1 MKRFIVFVLLIIGS
15 LALASVYSMADRLP
29 AKSHS
34 ILVVEN
40 LKENYGESKQTVLMD
55 MVLNQLAIEQLIAQY
70 VEMLAYNN
78 GLDPKDIYKVF
89 DGDFG
94 LAVWVDSEGK
104 DRLVAVFGPT
114 ENPKT
119 LKTAIEKVLPQ
130 LLPSDV
136 KLNVAVDQEYL
147 YIGDIESYSLAEKGF
162 DLTLVMADL
171 SPGFGYFYS
180 ATGDSVQ
187 KGSIW
192 NDEEV
197 LIAEV
202 LSIPQSEKSR
212 EKFSEILSGAS
223 VSGLETG
230 RHLPLASGFVK
241 VNDFSFLSDLD
252 VKQMGFMPLDLETL
266 KIGNL
271 GINELSEDM
280 NGEIVIDANISVDDI
295 FAGLMGTG
303 GTTTMESTNSVGYT
317 YVVRA
322 AYSGTLDRIKSMIE
336 EAEPNLEVLVSDD
349 NLLVEGQYIWVQ
361 DGWLFVS
368 SKNQTGTTEAL
379 QKGVIVSELATYNKL
394 LGFAGV
400 EGFARLFVDSGYIL
414 TGLMDVKIESGILLN
429 SQYLE
434 ETGGVRSLIVIM

>member
-15 LALASVYSMADRLP
+15 LTLASVYSMADRLP
-29 AKSHS
+29 AESHS

-40 LKENYGESKQTVLMD
+40 LKENYDETKQTVLMD

-104 DRLVAVFGPT
+104 DRLVAVFGPI

-130 LLPSDV
+130 LLPSDM
-136 KLNVAVDQEYL
+136 KLNIAVDQEYL

-202 LSIPQSEKSR
+202 LFIPQSEKSR

-223 VSGLETG
+223 VSGLEAG
-230 RHLPLASGFVK
+230 RHLPLASGSVK
-241 VNDFSFLSDLD
+241 INNFSFLSDLD
-252 VKQMGFMPLDLETL
+252 VEQMGLIPLDLEAL

-271 GINELSEDM
+271 SISELSEDM
-280 NGEIVIDANISVDDI
+280 NGEIMIDANISVDDI
-295 FAGLMGTG
+295 FASLMGTG
-303 GTTTMESTNSVGYT
+303 GTTTESTDSVGYS

-322 AYSGTLDRIKSMIE
+322 SYRGTLDKIKSMIE
-336 EAEPNLEVLVSDD
+336 EAEPNLKVLVSNDS
-349 NLLVEGQYIWVQ
+349 LLVEGQYIWIQ
-361 DGWLFVS
+361 NGWLYVS
-368 SKNQTGTTEAL
+368 SKNQTRTNEEL
-379 QKGVIVSELATYNKL
+379 QKGVIVSELVTYNKL

-414 TGLMDVKIESGILLN
+414 TGLMGLEIESGVLLN

>member
-15 LALASVYSMADRLP
+15 LTLASVYSMADRLP
-29 AKSHS
+29 AESHS

-40 LKENYGESKQTVLMD
+40 LKENYDETKQTVLMD

-104 DRLVAVFGPT
+104 DRLVAVFGPI

-130 LLPSDV
+130 LLPSDM
-136 KLNVAVDQEYL
+136 KLNIAVDQEYL

-187 KGSIW
+187 EGSIW

-202 LSIPQSEKSR
+202 LFIPQSEKSR

-223 VSGLETG
+223 VSGLEAG
-230 RHLPLASGFVK
+230 RHLPLASGSVK
-241 VNDFSFLSDLD
+241 INNFSFLSDLD
-252 VKQMGFMPLDLETL
+252 VEQMGLIPLDLEAL

-271 GINELSEDM
+271 SISELSEDM
-280 NGEIVIDANISVDDI
+280 NGEIMIDANISVDDI
-295 FAGLMGTG
+295 FASLMGTG
-303 GTTTMESTNSVGYT
+303 GMTTESTDSAGYS

-322 AYSGTLDRIKSMIE
+322 SYRGTLDKIKSMIE
-336 EAEPNLEVLVSDD
+336 EAEPNLKVLVSNDS
-349 NLLVEGQYIWVQ
+349 LLVEGQYIWIQ
-361 DGWLFVS
+361 NGWLYVS
-368 SKNQTGTTEAL
+368 SKNQTGTNEAL
-379 QKGVIVSELATYNKL
+379 QKGVIVSELVTYNKL
-394 LGFAGV
+394 LGFAGM

-414 TGLMDVKIESGILLN
+414 TGLMGLEIESGVLLN

>member
-1 MKRFIVFVLLIIGS
+1 MKRFTVFVLLIIGS
-15 LALASVYSMADRLP
+15 LTLASVYSMADRLP
-29 AKSHS
+29 AESHS

-40 LKENYGESKQTVLMD
+40 LKENYDETKQTVLMD

-104 DRLVAVFGPT
+104 DRLVAVFGPI

-130 LLPSDV
+130 LLPSDM
-136 KLNVAVDQEYL
+136 KLNIAVDQEYL

-187 KGSIW
+187 EGSIW

-202 LSIPQSEKSR
+202 LFIPQSEKSR

-223 VSGLETG
+223 VSGLEAG
-230 RHLPLASGFVK
+230 RHLPLASGSVK
-241 VNDFSFLSDLD
+241 INNFSFLSDLD
-252 VKQMGFMPLDLETL
+252 VEQMGLIPLDLEAL

-271 GINELSEDM
+271 SISELSEDM
-280 NGEIVIDANISVDDI
+280 NGEIMIDANISVDDI
-295 FAGLMGTG
+295 FASLMGTG
-303 GTTTMESTNSVGYT
+303 GMTTESTDSAGYS

-322 AYSGTLDRIKSMIE
+322 SYRGTLDKIKSMIE
-336 EAEPNLEVLVSDD
+336 EAEPNLKVLVSNDS
-349 NLLVEGQYIWVQ
+349 LLVEGQYIWIQ
-361 DGWLFVS
+361 DGWLYVS
-368 SKNQTGTTEAL
+368 SKNQTGTNEAL
-379 QKGVIVSELATYNKL
+379 QKGVIVSELVTYNKL
-394 LGFAGV
+394 LGFAGM

-414 TGLMDVKIESGILLN
+414 TGLMGLEIESGVLLN

>member
-1 MKRFIVFVLLIIGS
+1 MKRFTVFVLLIIGS
-15 LALASVYSMADRLP
+15 LTLASVYSMADRLP
-29 AKSHS
+29 AESHS

-40 LKENYGESKQTVLMD
+40 LKENYDETKQTVLMD

-104 DRLVAVFGPT
+104 DRLVAVFGPI

-130 LLPSDV
+130 LLPSDM
-136 KLNVAVDQEYL
+136 KLNIAVDQEYL

-187 KGSIW
+187 EGSIW

-202 LSIPQSEKSR
+202 LFIPQSEKSR

-223 VSGLETG
+223 VSGLEAG
-230 RHLPLASGFVK
+230 RHLPLASGSVK
-241 VNDFSFLSDLD
+241 INNFSFLSDLD
-252 VKQMGFMPLDLETL
+252 VEQMGLIPLDLEAL

-271 GINELSEDM
+271 SISELSEDM
-280 NGEIVIDANISVDDI
+280 NGEIMIDANISVDDI
-295 FAGLMGTG
+295 FASLMGTG
-303 GTTTMESTNSVGYT
+303 GMTTESTDSAGYS

-322 AYSGTLDRIKSMIE
+322 SYRGTLDKIKSMIE
-336 EAEPNLEVLVSDD
+336 EAEPNLKVLVSNDS
-349 NLLVEGQYIWVQ
+349 LLVEGQYIWIQ
-361 DGWLFVS
+361 NGWLYVS
-368 SKNQTGTTEAL
+368 SKNQTGTNEAL
-379 QKGVIVSELATYNKL
+379 QKGVIVSELVTYNKL
-394 LGFAGV
+394 LGFAGM

-414 TGLMDVKIESGILLN
+414 TGLMGLEIESGVLLN

-434 ETGGVRSLIVIM
+434 ETGEVRSLIVIM

>member
-15 LALASVYSMADRLP
+15 LTLASVYSMADRLP
-29 AKSHS
+29 AESHS

-40 LKENYGESKQTVLMD
+40 LKENYDETKQTVLMD

-104 DRLVAVFGPT
+104 DRLVAVFGPI

-130 LLPSDV
+130 LLPSDM
-136 KLNVAVDQEYL
+136 KLNIAVDQEYL

-197 LIAEV
+197 LIAEF

-223 VSGLETG
+223 VSGLEAG
-230 RHLPLASGFVK
+230 RHLPLASGSVK
-241 VNDFSFLSDLD
+241 INNFSFLSDLD
-252 VKQMGFMPLDLETL
+252 VEQMGLIPLDLEAL

-271 GINELSEDM
+271 SISELSEDM
-280 NGEIVIDANISVDDI
+280 NGEIMIDANISVDDI
-295 FAGLMGTG
+295 FASLMGTG
-303 GTTTMESTNSVGYT
+303 GTTTESTDSVGYS

-322 AYSGTLDRIKSMIE
+322 SYRGTLDKIKSMIE
-336 EAEPNLEVLVSDD
+336 EAEPNLKVLVSNDS
-349 NLLVEGQYIWVQ
+349 LLVEGQYIWIQ
-361 DGWLFVS
+361 NGWLYVS
-368 SKNQTGTTEAL
+368 SKNQTRTNEEL
-379 QKGVIVSELATYNKL
+379 QKGVIVSELVTYNKL
-394 LGFAGV
+394 LGFAGM

-414 TGLMDVKIESGILLN
+414 TGLMGLEIESGVLLN

>member
-1 MKRFIVFVLLIIGS
+1 MKRFIIFVLLITGS
-15 LALASVYSMADRLP
+15 LTLASVYSMADRLP

-40 LKENYGESKQTVLMD
+40 LKENYSVTKQTVLTD

-78 GLDPKDIYKVF
+78 GLDPKDIYKAF

-104 DRLVAVFGPT
+104 DRLVAVFGPI

-119 LKTAIEKVLPQ
+119 LKAAIEKVLPQ
-130 LLPSDV
+130 LLPSDM
-136 KLNVAVDQEYL
+136 KLNIAVDQEYL

-162 DLTLVMADL
+162 DLALVIADL

-180 ATGDSVQ
+180 ETGDSVQ

-192 NDEEV
+192 NDEKI
-197 LIAEV
+197 LIVEV
-202 LSIPQSEKSR
+202 LSIPLSEESR

-223 VSGLETG
+223 VSELEVG
-230 RHLPLASGFVK
+230 RHLPLVSGFVK

-252 VKQMGFMPLDLETL
+252 VEQMGLIPLDLETL

-271 GINELSEDM
+271 SISELSEDM
-280 NGEIVIDANISVDDI
+280 NGEIMVDANISVDDI
-295 FAGLMGTG
+295 FAGLMGAG
-303 GTTTMESTNSVGYT
+303 GTTTESTDTVGYS

-349 NLLVEGQYIWVQ
+349 SLLVEGQYIWIQ

-368 SKNQTGTTEAL
+368 SKNRTGTNETL
-379 QKGVIVSELATYNKL
+379 QKGVIVSELVTYNKL
-394 LGFAGV
+394 LDLTGV

-414 TGLMDVKIESGILLN
+414 TGLMGLEIESGVLLN

>member
-15 LALASVYSMADRLP
+15 LTLASVYSMADRLP
-29 AKSHS
+29 AESHS

-40 LKENYGESKQTVLMD
+40 LKENYDETKQTVLMD

-104 DRLVAVFGPT
+104 DRLVAVFGPI

-130 LLPSDV
+130 LLPSDM
-136 KLNVAVDQEYL
+136 KLNIAVDQEYL

-187 KGSIW
+187 EGSIW

-202 LSIPQSEKSR
+202 LFIPQSEKSR

-223 VSGLETG
+223 VSGLEAG
-230 RHLPLASGFVK
+230 RHLPLASGSVK
-241 VNDFSFLSDLD
+241 INNFSFLSDLD
-252 VKQMGFMPLDLETL
+252 VEQMGLIPLDLEAL

-271 GINELSEDM
+271 SISELSEDM
-280 NGEIVIDANISVDDI
+280 NGEIMIDANISVDDI
-295 FAGLMGTG
+295 FASLMGTG
-303 GTTTMESTNSVGYT
+303 GMTTESTDSAGYS

-322 AYSGTLDRIKSMIE
+322 SYRGTLDKIKSMIE
-336 EAEPNLEVLVSDD
+336 EAEPNLKVLVSNDS
-349 NLLVEGQYIWVQ
+349 LLVEGQYIWIQ
-361 DGWLFVS
+361 DGWLYVS
-368 SKNQTGTTEAL
+368 SKNQTGTNEAL
-379 QKGVIVSELATYNKL
+379 QKGVIVSELVTYNKL
-394 LGFAGV
+394 LGFAGM

-414 TGLMDVKIESGILLN
+414 TGLMGLEIESGVLLN

>member
-15 LALASVYSMADRLP
+15 LTLASVYSMADRLP
-29 AKSHS
+29 AESHS

-40 LKENYGESKQTVLMD
+40 LKENYDETKQTVLMD

-104 DRLVAVFGPT
+104 DRLVAVFGPI

-130 LLPSDV
+130 LLPSDM
-136 KLNVAVDQEYL
+136 KLNIAVDQEYL

-197 LIAEV
+197 LIAEF

-223 VSGLETG
+223 VSGLEAG
-230 RHLPLASGFVK
+230 RHLPLASGSVK
-241 VNDFSFLSDLD
+241 INNFSFLSDLD
-252 VKQMGFMPLDLETL
+252 VEQMGLIPLDLEAL

-271 GINELSEDM
+271 SISELSEDM
-280 NGEIVIDANISVDDI
+280 NGEIMIDANISVDDI
-295 FAGLMGTG
+295 FASLMGTG
-303 GTTTMESTNSVGYT
+303 GTTTESTDSVGYS

-322 AYSGTLDRIKSMIE
+322 SYRGTLDKIKSMIE
-336 EAEPNLEVLVSDD
+336 EAEPNLKVLVSNDS
-349 NLLVEGQYIWVQ
+349 LLVEGQYIWIQ
-361 DGWLFVS
+361 NGWLYVS
-368 SKNQTGTTEAL
+368 SKNQTGTNEEL
-379 QKGVIVSELATYNKL
+379 QKGVIVSELVTYNKL

-414 TGLMDVKIESGILLN
+414 TGLMGLEIESGVLLN

>member
-1 MKRFIVFVLLIIGS
+1 MKRFTVFVLLIIGS
-15 LALASVYSMADRLP
+15 LTLASVYSMADRLP
-29 AKSHS
+29 AESHS

-40 LKENYGESKQTVLMD
+40 LKENYDETKQTVLMD

-104 DRLVAVFGPT
+104 DRLVAVFGPI

-130 LLPSDV
+130 LLPSDM
-136 KLNVAVDQEYL
+136 KLNIAVDQEYL

-187 KGSIW
+187 EGSIW

-202 LSIPQSEKSR
+202 LFIPQSEKSR

-223 VSGLETG
+223 VSGLEAG
-230 RHLPLASGFVK
+230 YHLPLASGSVK
-241 VNDFSFLSDLD
+241 INNFSFLSDLD
-252 VKQMGFMPLDLETL
+252 VEQMGLIPLDLEAL

-271 GINELSEDM
+271 SISELSEDM
-280 NGEIVIDANISVDDI
+280 NGEIMIDANISVDDI
-295 FAGLMGTG
+295 FASLMGTG
-303 GTTTMESTNSVGYT
+303 GMTTESTDSAGYS

-322 AYSGTLDRIKSMIE
+322 SYRGTLDKIKSMIE
-336 EAEPNLEVLVSDD
+336 EAEPNLKVLVSNDS
-349 NLLVEGQYIWVQ
+349 LLVEGQYIWIQ
-361 DGWLFVS
+361 DGWLYVS
-368 SKNQTGTTEAL
+368 SKNQTGTNEAL
-379 QKGVIVSELATYNKL
+379 QKGVIVSELVTYNKL
-394 LGFAGV
+394 LGFAGM

-414 TGLMDVKIESGILLN
+414 TGLMGLEIESGVLLN

>member
-15 LALASVYSMADRLP
+15 LTLASVYSMADRLP
-29 AKSHS
+29 AESHS

-40 LKENYGESKQTVLMD
+40 LKENYDETKQTVLMD

-104 DRLVAVFGPT
+104 DRLVAVFGPI

-130 LLPSDV
+130 LLPSDM
-136 KLNVAVDQEYL
+136 KLNIAVDQEYL

-197 LIAEV
+197 LIAEF

-223 VSGLETG
+223 VSGLEAG
-230 RHLPLASGFVK
+230 RHLPLASGSVK
-241 VNDFSFLSDLD
+241 INNFSFLSDLD
-252 VKQMGFMPLDLETL
+252 VEQMGLIPLDLEAL

-271 GINELSEDM
+271 SISELSEDM
-280 NGEIVIDANISVDDI
+280 NGEIMIDANISVDDI
-295 FAGLMGTG
+295 FASLMGTG
-303 GTTTMESTNSVGYT
+303 GTTTESTDSVGYS

-322 AYSGTLDRIKSMIE
+322 SYRGTLDKIKSMIE
-336 EAEPNLEVLVSDD
+336 EAEPNLKVLVSNDS
-349 NLLVEGQYIWVQ
+349 LLVEGQYIWIQ
-361 DGWLFVS
+361 NGWLYVS
-368 SKNQTGTTEAL
+368 SKNQTRTNEEL
-379 QKGVIVSELATYNKL
+379 QKGVIVSELVTYNKL

-414 TGLMDVKIESGILLN
+414 TGLMGLEIESGVLLN

>member
-15 LALASVYSMADRLP
+15 LTLASVYSMADRLP
-29 AKSHS
+29 AESHS

-40 LKENYGESKQTVLMD
+40 LKENYDETKQTVLMD

-104 DRLVAVFGPT
+104 DRLVAVFGPI

-130 LLPSDV
+130 LLPSDM
-136 KLNVAVDQEYL
+136 KLNIAVDQEYL

-202 LSIPQSEKSR
+202 LFIPQSEKSR

-223 VSGLETG
+223 VSGLEAG
-230 RHLPLASGFVK
+230 RHLPLASGSVK
-241 VNDFSFLSDLD
+241 INNFSFLSDLD
-252 VKQMGFMPLDLETL
+252 VEQMGLIPLDLEAL

-271 GINELSEDM
+271 SISELSEDM
-280 NGEIVIDANISVDDI
+280 NGEIMIDANISVDDI
-295 FAGLMGTG
+295 FASLMGTG
-303 GTTTMESTNSVGYT
+303 GMTTESTDSAGYS

-322 AYSGTLDRIKSMIE
+322 SYRGTLDKIKSMIE
-336 EAEPNLEVLVSDD
+336 EAEPNLKVLVSNDS
-349 NLLVEGQYIWVQ
+349 LLVEGQYIWIQ
-361 DGWLFVS
+361 DGWLYVS
-368 SKNQTGTTEAL
+368 SKNQTGTNEAL
-379 QKGVIVSELATYNKL
+379 QKGVIVSELVTYNKL
-394 LGFAGV
+394 LGFAGM

-414 TGLMDVKIESGILLN
+414 TGLMGLEIESGVLLN

>member
-15 LALASVYSMADRLP
+15 LTLASVYSMADRLP
-29 AKSHS
+29 AESHS

-40 LKENYGESKQTVLMD
+40 LKENYDETKQTVLMD

-104 DRLVAVFGPT
+104 DRLVAVFGPI

-130 LLPSDV
+130 LLPSDM
-136 KLNVAVDQEYL
+136 KLNIAVDQEYL

-187 KGSIW
+187 EGSIW

-202 LSIPQSEKSR
+202 LFIPQSEKSR

-223 VSGLETG
+223 VSGLEAG
-230 RHLPLASGFVK
+230 RHLPLASGSVK
-241 VNDFSFLSDLD
+241 INNFSFLSDLD
-252 VKQMGFMPLDLETL
+252 VEQMGLIPLDLEAL

-271 GINELSEDM
+271 SISELSEDM
-280 NGEIVIDANISVDDI
+280 NGEIMIDANISVDDI
-295 FAGLMGTG
+295 FASLMGTG
-303 GTTTMESTNSVGYT
+303 GTTTESTDSVGYS

-322 AYSGTLDRIKSMIE
+322 SYRGTLDKIKSMIE
-336 EAEPNLEVLVSDD
+336 EAEPNLKVLVSNDS
-349 NLLVEGQYIWVQ
+349 LLVEGQYIWIQ
-361 DGWLFVS
+361 NGWLYVS
-368 SKNQTGTTEAL
+368 SKNQTRTNEEH
-379 QKGVIVSELATYNKL
+379 QKGVIVSELVTYNKL
-394 LGFAGV
+394 LGFAGM

-414 TGLMDVKIESGILLN
+414 TGLMGLEIESGVLLN

>member
-1 MKRFIVFVLLIIGS
+1 MKRFTVFVLLIIGS
-15 LALASVYSMADRLP
+15 LTLASVYSMADRLP
-29 AKSHS
+29 AESHS

-40 LKENYGESKQTVLMD
+40 LKENYDETKQTVLMD

-104 DRLVAVFGPT
+104 DRLVAVFGPI

-130 LLPSDV
+130 LLPSDM
-136 KLNVAVDQEYL
+136 KLNIAVDQEYL

-187 KGSIW
+187 EGSIW

-202 LSIPQSEKSR
+202 LFIPQSEKSR

-223 VSGLETG
+223 VSGLEAG
-230 RHLPLASGFVK
+230 RHLPLASGSVK
-241 VNDFSFLSDLD
+241 INNFSFLSDLD
-252 VKQMGFMPLDLETL
+252 VEQMGLIPLDLEAL

-271 GINELSEDM
+271 SISELSEDM
-280 NGEIVIDANISVDDI
+280 NGEIMIDANISVDDI
-295 FAGLMGTG
+295 FASLMGTG
-303 GTTTMESTNSVGYT
+303 GTTTESTDSAGYS

-322 AYSGTLDRIKSMIE
+322 SYRGTLDKIKSMIE
-336 EAEPNLEVLVSDD
+336 EAEPNLKVLVSNDS
-349 NLLVEGQYIWVQ
+349 LLVEGQYIWIQ
-361 DGWLFVS
+361 NGWLYVS
-368 SKNQTGTTEAL
+368 SKNQTGTNEAL
-379 QKGVIVSELATYNKL
+379 QKGVIVSELVTYNKL
-394 LGFAGV
+394 LGFAGM

-414 TGLMDVKIESGILLN
+414 TGLMGLEIESGVLLN

>member
-15 LALASVYSMADRLP
+15 LTLASVYSMADRLP
-29 AKSHS
+29 AESHS

-40 LKENYGESKQTVLMD
+40 LKENYDETKQTVLMD

-89 DGDFG
+89 GGDFG

-104 DRLVAVFGPT
+104 DRLVAVFGPI

-130 LLPSDV
+130 LLPSDM
-136 KLNVAVDQEYL
+136 KLNIAVDQEYL

-187 KGSIW
+187 EGSIW

-197 LIAEV
+197 LIAEA
-202 LSIPQSEKSR
+202 LFIPQSEKSR

-223 VSGLETG
+223 VSGLEAG
-230 RHLPLASGFVK
+230 RHLPLASGSVK
-241 VNDFSFLSDLD
+241 INNLSFLSDLD
-252 VKQMGFMPLDLETL
+252 VEQMGLIPLDLEAR

-271 GINELSEDM
+271 SISELSEDM
-280 NGEIVIDANISVDDI
+280 NGEIMIDANISVDDI
-295 FAGLMGTG
+295 FASLMGTG
-303 GTTTMESTNSVGYT
+303 GMTTESTDSAGYS

-322 AYSGTLDRIKSMIE
+322 SYRGTLDKIKSLIE
-336 EAEPNLEVLVSDD
+336 EAEPNLKVLVSNDS
-349 NLLVEGQYIWVQ
+349 LLVEGQYIWIQ
-361 DGWLFVS
+361 DGWLYVS
-368 SKNQTGTTEAL
+368 SKNQTGTNEAL
-379 QKGVIVSELATYNKL
+379 QKGVIVSELVTYNKL
-394 LGFAGV
+394 LSFAGM

-414 TGLMDVKIESGILLN
+414 TGLMGLEIESGVLLN

-434 ETGGVRSLIVIM
+434 ETSGVRSLIVIM

>member
-15 LALASVYSMADRLP
+15 LTLASVYSMADRLP
-29 AKSHS
+29 AESHS

-40 LKENYGESKQTVLMD
+40 LKENYDETKQTVLMD

-104 DRLVAVFGPT
+104 DRLVAVFGPI

-130 LLPSDV
+130 LLPSDM
-136 KLNVAVDQEYL
+136 KLNIAVDQEYL

-187 KGSIW
+187 EGSIW

-197 LIAEV
+197 LIAEF

-223 VSGLETG
+223 VSGLEAG
-230 RHLPLASGFVK
+230 RHLPLASGSVK
-241 VNDFSFLSDLD
+241 INNFSFLSDLD
-252 VKQMGFMPLDLETL
+252 VEQMGLIPLDLEAL

-271 GINELSEDM
+271 SISELSEDM
-280 NGEIVIDANISVDDI
+280 NGEIMIDANISVDDI
-295 FAGLMGTG
+295 FASLMGTG
-303 GTTTMESTNSVGYT
+303 GTTTESTDSVGYS

-322 AYSGTLDRIKSMIE
+322 SYRGTLDKIKSMIE
-336 EAEPNLEVLVSDD
+336 EAEPNLKVLVSNDS
-349 NLLVEGQYIWVQ
+349 LLVEGQYIWIQ
-361 DGWLFVS
+361 NGWLYVS
-368 SKNQTGTTEAL
+368 SKNQTGTNEEL
-379 QKGVIVSELATYNKL
+379 QKGVIVSELVTYNKL

-414 TGLMDVKIESGILLN
+414 TGLMGLEIESGVLLN